1 MKKVNNK
8 KGFTLAELLVVV
20 AILAILIA
28 IAVPIF
34 GSAMDNATKTAKEAN
49 ARSIKSAA
57 MVKIMQDNTA
67 KGTNGW
73 KVEAYVDTDGSIHIN
88 SISAQDSAAP
98 GDSLPSGGI
107 NGDTNVY
114 TVYLKDTDLS

>member
-34 GSAMDNATKTAKEAN
+34 GSAMDKARDTAIDAN
-49 ARSIKSAA
+49 ARAIKSAA
-57 MVKIMQDNTA
+57 MVKIMDQNIA
-67 KGTNGW
+67 KGANGW
-73 KVEAYVDTDGSIHIN
+73 EVKATVGADGSITLT
-88 SISAQDSAAP
+88 SVDPAGSGAT
-98 GDSLPSGGI
+98 DSLPSTPAG
-107 NGDTNVY
+107 NY
-114 TVYLKDTDLS
+114 TVVLQETDLGA

>member
-34 GSAMDNATKTAKEAN
+34 GSAMDKARETAINAN
-49 ARSIKSAA
+49 ARAIKSAA
-57 MVKIMQDNTA
+57 MVSIMENNTA
-67 KGTNGW
+67 KGANGW
-73 KVEAYVDTDGSIHIN
+73 KAIATVDSDGSITLT
-88 SISAQDSAAP
+88 SVTAATS
-98 GDSLPSGGI
+98 GDTDSLPSTPTGS
-107 NGDTNVY
+107 Y
-114 TVYLKDTDLS
+114 TVILQETELPTT